1 MRVEWY
7 KDERNDNELF
17 IACDSTNGIMVN
29 AKIALEKWAYE
40 KLERAALATDKAIG
54 SIEL

>member
-1 MRVEWY
+1 MVVKWY
-7 KDERNDNELF
+7 KDERNDDELF
-17 IACDSTNGIMVN
+17 IACDSTNGVFVN

-40 KLERAALATDKAIG
+40 KLERAALATDKATG